1 MTRASSSW
9 PTPSWLAEVDV
20 AVVGAGAAGVAAGRA
35 LAAAGAS
42 FLLLEGRSRLGGRGW
57 TLSQGM
63 PAPLDLGC
71 GWLHSGDINPW
82 TAIAESKGFTVDR
95 RMPPWGTQYGEHGFS
110 KAEQR
115 AYRAAA
121 SKFYDRIDAL
131 TDGDPDRPATELLE
145 PGGRWNALLDAVST
159 YINGAELD
167 RVSAQDWRAYAD
179 TEVNWR
185 VVQGYGALIAAHGAD
200 LPVALDSPVEL
211 IEHGGARLRLHTP
224 RGVLAARKVIVT
236 VPSNILAGERLRFS
250 PRLPDKIEAA
260 SRLPLGLAD
269 KLVLALDPP
278 ELLPQDAHLFGATDR
293 AGTGSYH
300 LRPLGRPVIECYFAG
315 QLARD
320 LEGEGEA
327 GFARFAVDELAGH
340 LGGDIRSHLRP
351 LVATAWGRDPLALG
365 SYSHALPGHG
375 GSRAVLAMPV
385 DDRLFFAGEACSA
398 HAFSTAH
405 GAHETGVTAARQAL
419 AALRHAS

>member
-1 MTRASSSW
+1 MTRASRSW
-9 PTPSWLAEVDV
+9 PAAAWPAEVDV
-20 AVVGAGAAGVAAGRA
+20 AVVGAGAAGVAAGRV
-35 LAAAGAS
+35 LAAADVS
-42 FLLLEGRSRLGGRGW
+42 FLLLEGRARLGGRGW
-57 TLSQGM
+57 TVGEGM

-71 GWLHSGDINPW
+71 GWLHSGDVNPW
-82 TAIAESKGFTVDR
+82 TAIAKSAGFTVDR
-95 RMPPWGTQYGEHGFS
+95 RAPPWGTQYGEHGFS

-121 SKFYDRIDAL
+121 SRFYDRIDAL
-131 TDGDPDRPATELLE
+131 TDDDPDRPAADLLE
-145 PGGRWNALLDAVST
+145 PGCRWNALLDAVST

-185 VVQGYGALIAAHGAD
+185 VAQGYGALITAHGAD
-200 LPVALDSPVEL
+200 LPIALETPVER
-211 IEHGGARLRLHTP
+211 IEHGGARLRVHTP

-236 VPSNILAGERLRFS
+236 VPSNILAVERLRFS
-250 PRLPDKIEAA
+250 PALPGKVEAA
-260 SRLPLGLAD
+260 ARLPLGLAD

-278 ELLPQDAHLFGATDR
+278 DRLPKDAHLFGAVNR
-293 AGTGSYH
+293 ADTGSYH

-315 QLARD
+315 RLARE
-320 LEGEGEA
+320 LEAEGQS
-327 GFARFAVDELAGH
+327 GFARFAMDELAGH
-340 LGGDIRSHLRP
+340 LGGDIRKHLRP

-375 GSRAVLAMPV
+375 GARAVLAAPV
-385 DDRLFFAGEACSA
+385 DNRVFFAGEACSA

-405 GAHETGVTAARQAL
+405 GAYETGLAAAHQAL
-419 AALRHAS
+419 AALNDAS